1 MNSSGSAVLPRVALK
16 TDRLAECCIKCRF
29 WFHGA
34 AQPIQGQNGQ
44 PGGMVAPCR
53 RYPPT
58 VVVVAVPVGG
68 NPRVIDPRTG
78 APQHA
83 QIQQQPMPAMT
94 VTPAVDWCGE
104 FSAAPMPAAE

>member
-1 MNSSGSAVLPRVALK
+1 MQ
-16 TDRLAECCIKCRF
+16 CRF

-34 AQPIQGQNGQ
+34 AQEVQAQ
-44 PGGMVAPCR
+44 PGHQSPGMIAPCR

-58 VVVVAVPVGG
+58 VVAVSVPVGG

-83 QIQQQPMPAMT
+83 QLQLQPMPLMPFTA
-94 VTPAVDWCGE
+94 AIDWCGE
-104 FSAAPMPAAE
+104 FSGAPTQGAPAAHD